1 VVVEGLR
8 DRLRRRRVR
17 CMKRRARMAH
27 GLRNSCIS
35 FASRFGSRP
44 AGIAR
49 PPAEG
54 VRAPGTALADENPD
68 AQDRTGELM
77 STAQESKTATAKR
90 DAVSARHTPTDV
102 SAVLAES
109 HDELA
114 KSAGR
119 LLDFVKACDSTS
131 ARDEWNAFESAV
143 LRHLDA
149 EEMFLLTAF
158 ERASA
163 AEAKIVRAEHAEIR
177 RVLGE
182 VGLAFDLH
190 FVSVEQVERLQELLA
205 KHAARETAS
214 MYTWAGADRNHLL
227 ARAMLRRIGKP
238 LTPGPDGVVAPLV
251 RLVEACRDGER
262 GYRQAAKDVQDEGF
276 RFIFQRYAKERAAF
290 ADALA
295 KALEPFGVSS
305 NASGTRMGAF
315 HREWL
320 DASAT
325 LARGGA
331 QTILR
336 ECQRGDDAA
345 MKLYA
350 AALHAGL
357 PPEIQEMVQDQRASL
372 QSALNEIHSLLT
384 MERP

>member
-1 VVVEGLR
+1 
-8 DRLRRRRVR
+8 
-17 CMKRRARMAH
+17 
-27 GLRNSCIS
+27 
-35 FASRFGSRP
+35 
-44 AGIAR
+44 
-49 PPAEG
+49 
-54 VRAPGTALADENPD
+54 
-68 AQDRTGELM
+68 M
-77 STAQESKTATAKR
+77 STAQESKTPTAKR
-90 DAVSARHTPTDV
+90 DAVSSRQTPTEV
-102 SAVLAES
+102 SAVLTES

-119 LLDFVKACDSTS
+119 LLDFVKACDPTP
-131 ARDEWNAFESAV
+131 ARDEWNAFEPAV

-158 ERASA
+158 ERASP
-163 AEAKIVRAEHAEIR
+163 AEARVIRNEHAEIR

-190 FVSVEQVERLQELLA
+190 LVRIEQVERLQKLLA
-205 KHAARETAS
+205 MHAARETAS
-214 MYTWAGADRNHLL
+214 MYAWASADRNHVLT
-227 ARAMLRRIGKP
+227 RSMLRRIGKP
-238 LTPGPDGVVAPLV
+238 LSARSDGVVAPLV

-276 RFIFQRYAKERAAF
+276 RFIFQRYAKERAAS

-295 KALEPFGVSS
+295 KALEPFGVSPDV
-305 NASGTRMGAF
+305 SGTRMGAI

-320 DASAT
+320 DASAA

-331 QTILR
+331 RTILR
-336 ECQRGDDAA
+336 ECQRGDEAA
-345 MKLYA
+345 MKVYA

-372 QSALNEIHSLLT
+372 QNALNEIHSLLT
-384 MERP
+384 MEGL